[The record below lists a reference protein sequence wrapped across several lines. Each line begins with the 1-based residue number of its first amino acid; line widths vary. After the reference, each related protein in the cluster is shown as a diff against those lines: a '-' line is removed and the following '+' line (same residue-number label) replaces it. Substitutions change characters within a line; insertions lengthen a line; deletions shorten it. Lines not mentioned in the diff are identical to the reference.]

1 MSSCAHFRGWQ
12 GGGGNKNPKTS
23 TNAHFGDGGGRQNP
37 KTEQSCSL
45 SGLGGWWWWQRR
57 AEGGQNPKN
66 EQSCS
71 LSGLG
76 DGGGSENPE
85 TSIRAH
91 FGDGGGRQRAAESR
105 KRAVV
110 LVFGVGRMVVVAAA
124 GRGQV
129 EPRKRAVVLA
139 FGVGKM
145 VVAAR
150 EYRNPENELNVLVFR
165 QLVDWLTV
173 CRIIF

>member
-1 MSSCAHFRGWQ
+1 MLLGLGDGGGSQNPETSIHAHFGDGGGGSRQAEGGRTPKTSSRARFRGWQ
-12 GGGGNKNPKTS
+12 GGGGSK
-23 TNAHFGDGGGRQNP
+23 
-37 KTEQSCSL
+37 
-45 SGLGGWWWWQRR
+45 
-57 AEGGQNPKN
+57 
-66 EQSCS
+66 
-71 LSGLG
+71 
-76 DGGGSENPE
+76 NPE
-85 TSIRAH
+85 TIMNAR

-110 LVFGVGRMVVVAAA
+110 LVLGVGRMVVAVAA

-129 EPRKRAVVLA
+129 KPRKRAVVLA

-145 VVAAR
+145 VLAAR

-165 QLVDWLTV
+165 VGQLVDWLTV

>member
-1 MSSCAHFRGWQ
+1 MVVAART
-12 GGGGNKNPKTS
+12 PK
-23 TNAHFGDGGGRQNP
+23 
-37 KTEQSCSL
+37 
-45 SGLGGWWWWQRR
+45 R
-57 AEGGQNPKN
+57 AFM
-66 EQSCS
+66 
-71 LSGLG
+71 LI
-76 DGGGSENPE
+76 SEMV
-85 TSIRAH
+85 AAAA
-91 FGDGGGRQRAAESR
+91 GRQRAAEPR

-110 LVFGVGRMVVVAAA
+110 LAFGVGRMVVAAAA

-165 QLVDWLTV
+165 IGQLVDWLTV